1 MRKFLH
7 HLIFLLRGVTVYALI
22 GSSGT
27 GKSFRAKLIAQKHG
41 IDYIIDDGVLI
52 YDNKIV
58 AGTSAKKEKIYLK
71 AIKTALF
78 DDDEHRKE
86 VAHYLEKSRFK
97 RILIIGTSQ
106 AMVKKI
112 AKRLNLPIPT
122 KIIRIEEIASKE
134 EIEKA
139 QYVRKTEG
147 KHVIPVP
154 SIEIKRNMPHIF
166 YEGVKVFLRN
176 RFLLRN
182 KSRVFEKAV
191 VRPEFSKR
199 GKITISETALSQMVL
214 HCIDEY
220 NTAIE
225 VNKIVVIEERWGY
238 KLNMD
243 ISVPFGVEMAGAIHR
258 LQEYII
264 ENIERYTGILIEELN
279 ITIDKV
285 ST

>member
-1 MRKFLH
+1 M
-7 HLIFLLRGVTVYALI
+7 IFLLRGVTVYALI

-27 GKSFRAKLIAQKHG
+27 GKSFRAKLIAQKYG

-78 DDDEHRKE
+78 DDDEHREE

-97 RILIIGTSQ
+97 RILIIGTSE

-122 KIIRIEEIASKE
+122 KIIRIEEVASKE

-154 SIEIKRNMPHIF
+154 SIEIKRNMPQIF

-176 RFLLRN
+176 RFLFRN

-199 GKITISETALSQMVL
+199 GKVTISETALSQMVL

-243 ISVPFGVEMAGAIHR
+243 ISVPFGVEMAGTIHR

>member
-78 DDDEHRKE
+78 DDDEHREE

-97 RILIIGTSQ
+97 RILIIGTSE

-112 AKRLNLPIPT
+112 AKRLNLPIPS
-122 KIIRIEEIASKE
+122 KIIRIEEVASKE

-154 SIEIKRNMPHIF
+154 SIEIKRNMPQIF

-176 RFLLRN
+176 RFLFRN

-243 ISVPFGVEMAGAIHR
+243 ISVPFGVEMAGTIHR

>member
-1 MRKFLH
+1 
-7 HLIFLLRGVTVYALI
+7 LIFLLRGVTVYALV

-27 GKSFRAKLIAQKHG
+27 GKSFRAKLIAGKHG

-86 VAHYLEKSRFK
+86 VTHYLEKSRFK
-97 RILIIGTSQ
+97 RILLIGTSE

-112 AKRLNLPIPT
+112 AKRLNLPVPS
-122 KIIRIEEIASKE
+122 KIVRIEEIASKE

-176 RFLLRN
+176 RFLFRN
-182 KSRVFEKAV
+182 KSNVFEKAV

-220 NTAIE
+220 NTTIE

-243 ISVPFGVEMAGAIHR
+243 ISVPFGVEMAGTIHR

>member
-78 DDDEHRKE
+78 DDDEHREE

-97 RILIIGTSQ
+97 RILIIGTSE

-112 AKRLNLPIPT
+112 AKRLNLPIPS
-122 KIIRIEEIASKE
+122 KIIRIEEVASKE

-154 SIEIKRNMPHIF
+154 SIEIKRNMPQIF

-176 RFLLRN
+176 RFLFRN

-199 GKITISETALSQMVL
+199 GKVTISETALSQMVL

-243 ISVPFGVEMAGAIHR
+243 ISVPFGVEMAGTIHR

>member
-27 GKSFRAKLIAQKHG
+27 GKSFRAKLIAQKYG

-78 DDDEHRKE
+78 DDDEHREE

-97 RILIIGTSQ
+97 RILIIGTSE

-122 KIIRIEEIASKE
+122 KIIRIEEVASKE

-154 SIEIKRNMPHIF
+154 SIEIKRNMPQIF

-176 RFLLRN
+176 RFLFRN

-199 GKITISETALSQMVL
+199 GKVTISETALSQMVL

-243 ISVPFGVEMAGAIHR
+243 ISVPFGVEMAGTIHR

>member
-1 MRKFLH
+1 M
-7 HLIFLLRGVTVYALI
+7 IFLLRGVTVYALV
-22 GSSGT
+22 GSSGA
-27 GKSFRAKLIAQKHG
+27 GKSFRAKLIAGKHG

-86 VAHYLEKSRFK
+86 VTHYLEKSRFK
-97 RILIIGTSQ
+97 RILLIGTSE

-112 AKRLNLPIPT
+112 AKRLNLPVPS
-122 KIIRIEEIASKE
+122 KIVRIEEIASKE

-176 RFLLRN
+176 RFLFRN
-182 KSRVFEKAV
+182 KSNVFEKAV

-220 NTAIE
+220 NTTIE

-243 ISVPFGVEMAGAIHR
+243 ISVPFGVEMAGTIHR

>member
-1 MRKFLH
+1 M
-7 HLIFLLRGVTVYALI
+7 IFLLRGVTVYALV

-27 GKSFRAKLIAQKHG
+27 GKSFRAKLIAGKHG

-86 VAHYLEKSRFK
+86 VTHYLEKSRFK
-97 RILIIGTSQ
+97 RILLIGTSE

-112 AKRLNLPIPT
+112 AKRLNLPVPS
-122 KIIRIEEIASKE
+122 KIVRIEEIASKE

-176 RFLLRN
+176 RFLFRN
-182 KSRVFEKAV
+182 KSNVFEKAV

-220 NTAIE
+220 NTTIE

-243 ISVPFGVEMAGAIHR
+243 ISVPFGVEMAGTIHR

>member
-1 MRKFLH
+1 
-7 HLIFLLRGVTVYALI
+7 VTVYALI

-41 IDYIIDDGVLI
+41 IDFIIDDGVLI

-97 RILIIGTSQ
+97 RILTIGTSE

-112 AKRLNLPIPT
+112 AKRLNLPIPS

-154 SIEIKRNMPHIF
+154 SIEIKRNMPQIF

-176 RFLLRN
+176 RFIFRN

-199 GKITISETALSQMVL
+199 GKVTISETALSQMVL

-220 NTAIE
+220 STAIE

-243 ISVPFGVEMAGAIHR
+243 ISVPFGVEMAGNIHR

>member
-1 MRKFLH
+1 M
-7 HLIFLLRGVTVYALI
+7 IFLLRGVTVYALI

-78 DDDEHRKE
+78 DDDEHREE

-97 RILIIGTSQ
+97 RILIIGTSE

-122 KIIRIEEIASKE
+122 KIIRIEEVASKE

-154 SIEIKRNMPHIF
+154 SIEIKRNMPQIF

-176 RFLLRN
+176 RFLFRN

-199 GKITISETALSQMVL
+199 GKVTISETALSQMVL

-243 ISVPFGVEMAGAIHR
+243 ISVPFGVEMAGTIHR

>member
-7 HLIFLLRGVTVYALI
+7 HLIFLLRGVTVYALV

-27 GKSFRAKLIAQKHG
+27 GKSFRAKLIAGKHG

-86 VAHYLEKSRFK
+86 VTHYLEKSRFK
-97 RILIIGTSQ
+97 RILLIGTSE

-112 AKRLNLPIPT
+112 AKRLNLPVPS
-122 KIIRIEEIASKE
+122 KIVRIEEIASKE

-176 RFLLRN
+176 RFLFRN
-182 KSRVFEKAV
+182 KSNVFEKAV

-220 NTAIE
+220 NTTIE

-243 ISVPFGVEMAGAIHR
+243 ISVPFGVEMAGTIHR